1 MVTIV
6 CRPPKEVVFLE
17 CTKYPSV
24 EALSTTI
31 ATIIRTGEPMVL
43 RWAEGVV
50 FSYSLLPPTTDSVMK
65 EFLDGRIYWED
76 ILYAL
81 MPEYKPIIR
90 LGTLDIPV
98 IDVTPNPTQRDA
110 AKWMKTMGEK

>member
-1 MVTIV
+1 MVKIV
-6 CRPPKEVVFLE
+6 CRHPKEVVFLE

-31 ATIIRTGEPMVL
+31 ATIIRTGEPVVL
-43 RWAEGVV
+43 KWTEGVL

-65 EFLDGRIYWED
+65 EFLEGVVYWGD
-76 ILYAL
+76 VLYAL

-98 IDVTPNPTQRDA
+98 IDVTPNPTLRDA
-110 AKWMKTMGEK
+110 ANWMKTMNQK